1 MSYSSEPTLWT
12 LGMSLIEDAG
22 HEPFANLPPRPAFSG
37 GIAGRR
43 SLRAA
48 PAPRSRRRRRS
59 AARAAST
66 RPTTSRRSSPRRA
79 GTRTKFLN
87 DRAIGNEASGLTQ
100 VMIQF
105 APGKTQ
111 SLHRHPGEAW
121 LYVVEGHGH
130 SFLGTAPDKGEHHR
144 WKKGD
149 LIVVDHFLWHQHF
162 NDDPVNQCRLV
173 RIHMFD
179 SILETMRTL
188 MDPMV
193 LFEEAEDTLVSMQ
206 ELSQIQWPE
215 DKRPERVMDRPRSAL
230 PPGVLSMHVLP
241 ADHHDRDWD
250 AIIVPREVKERLLA
264 QALLVL
270 QHGRKLSMLSG
281 LPHGLIV
288 LAGPPGTGKTT
299 MARGLAQVAALA
311 LARQGATTLIEIN
324 PHAFP
329 SDMLGESQRNV
340 TRLLTE
346 TVPEIA
352 ARRPFTVVLIDE
364 VESFAVRRSTASFE
378 ANPVDVHRATDAV
391 LLGIDEIAKNAA
403 VGAVRDHDQLH
414 RGGGR
419 GVPVARRPGDALRAA
434 RSRHDREDPRAAPS
448 ASSRCSGRRCCRW
461 RRIAARLAELA
472 ALCEGWDGRRI
483 RKLVLAALAQ
493 RLEVARDPAQLSWD
507 DLFSAARKKGGVEWV
522 GGGGADRRASCSP
535 TCRRS

>member
-1 MSYSSEPTLWT
+1 MS
-12 LGMSLIEDAG
+12 
-22 HEPFANLPPRPAFSG
+22 N
-37 GIAGRR
+37 
-43 SLRAA
+43 
-48 PAPRSRRRRRS
+48 
-59 AARAAST
+59 
-66 RPTTSRRSSPRRA
+66 
-79 GTRTKFLN
+79 
-87 DRAIGNEASGLTQ
+87 
-100 VMIQF
+100 V
-105 APGKTQ
+105 
-111 SLHRHPGEAW
+111 
-121 LYVVEGHGH
+121 
-130 SFLGTAPDKGEHHR
+130 
-144 WKKGD
+144 
-149 LIVVDHFLWHQHF
+149 
-162 NDDPVNQCRLV
+162 
-173 RIHMFD
+173 
-179 SILETMRTL
+179 
-188 MDPMV
+188 
-193 LFEEAEDTLVSMQ
+193 
-206 ELSQIQWPE
+206 
-215 DKRPERVMDRPRSAL
+215 PRSAL

-311 LARQGATTLIEIN
+311 LARQGATQLLEIN

-364 VESFAVRRSTASFE
+364 VESFAVRRSSASFE

-391 LLGIDEIAKNAA
+391 LLGIDEIAKNLPSVLFVTTTNFIDA
-403 VGAVRDHDQLH
+403 VDEAFLS
-414 RGGGR
+414 
-419 GVPVARRPGDALRAA
+419 RADLVM
-434 RSRHDREDPRAAPS
+434 RFGLPDRETVGQILAHALGELAVQWPALLPL
-448 ASSRCSGRRCCRW
+448 ASDTM
-461 RRIAARLAELA
+461 RLSELA

-493 RLEVARDPAQLSWD
+493 RLDVARDPATLTWD
-507 DLFSAARKKGGVEWV
+507 DVLSAARKKGGVEWA
-522 GGGGADRRASCSP
+522 GGVALTSREMFPDVPRELMHDHDHGHALHDHGPGSQRHTHTHQQDAADSP
-535 TCRRS
+535 KLAR